1 MVSSDDHCQ
10 EVVGLC
16 REKTYA
22 GLVGCSG
29 EYLVFQPPRY
39 FSSSQLKLTYR
50 VCIINITSPPCAFIL
65 TDNICFSITSN
76 IGDPIRLLF
85 YDYLQSSLET
95 KEYKIHELPQ
105 VLEVPQDRLC
115 LVAALLGGTILSEQ
129 SLMDFYKR
137 LGVTPKKV
145 KLILYE
151 NFYIY
156 TWTNE

>member
-50 VCIINITSPPCAFIL
+50 VRNTSCFNISFNDSLYHDCVINT
-65 TDNICFSITSN
+65 
-76 IGDPIRLLF
+76 
-85 YDYLQSSLET
+85 
-95 KEYKIHELPQ
+95 
-105 VLEVPQDRLC
+105 
-115 LVAALLGGTILSEQ
+115 
-129 SLMDFYKR
+129 
-137 LGVTPKKV
+137 
-145 KLILYE
+145 
-151 NFYIY
+151 
-156 TWTNE
+156 

>member
-50 VCIINITSPPCAFIL
+50 VSKAF
-65 TDNICFSITSN
+65 FSI
-76 IGDPIRLLF
+76 
-85 YDYLQSSLET
+85 
-95 KEYKIHELPQ
+95 
-105 VLEVPQDRLC
+105 VC
-115 LVAALLGGTILSEQ
+115 LNLHKTGKTTAV
-129 SLMDFYKR
+129 
-137 LGVTPKKV
+137 
-145 KLILYE
+145 
-151 NFYIY
+151 YISGSFSAISFLDS
-156 TWTNE
+156 

>member
-50 VCIINITSPPCAFIL
+50 V
-65 TDNICFSITSN
+65 SI
-76 IGDPIRLLF
+76 
-85 YDYLQSSLET
+85 
-95 KEYKIHELPQ
+95 
-105 VLEVPQDRLC
+105 
-115 LVAALLGGTILSEQ
+115 
-129 SLMDFYKR
+129 YKR
-137 LGVTPKKV
+137 QAYIVKYLLALIIIPFNLYNFLFFFLVFLG
-145 KLILYE
+145 
-151 NFYIY
+151 NQRIY
-156 TWTNE
+156 GT

>member
-50 VCIINITSPPCAFIL
+50 VSNKIYFLAFLDYFYVCLNLIYLLMLTS
-65 TDNICFSITSN
+65 
-76 IGDPIRLLF
+76 F
-85 YDYLQSSLET
+85 Y
-95 KEYKIHELPQ
+95 
-105 VLEVPQDRLC
+105 
-115 LVAALLGGTILSEQ
+115 
-129 SLMDFYKR
+129 F
-137 LGVTPKKV
+137 
-145 KLILYE
+145 
-151 NFYIY
+151 
-156 TWTNE
+156 

>member
-50 VCIINITSPPCAFIL
+50 VSNKIYFLAFLDYFCVCLNLIYLLMLTS
-65 TDNICFSITSN
+65 
-76 IGDPIRLLF
+76 F
-85 YDYLQSSLET
+85 Y
-95 KEYKIHELPQ
+95 
-105 VLEVPQDRLC
+105 
-115 LVAALLGGTILSEQ
+115 
-129 SLMDFYKR
+129 F
-137 LGVTPKKV
+137 
-145 KLILYE
+145 
-151 NFYIY
+151 
-156 TWTNE
+156 

>member
-50 VCIINITSPPCAFIL
+50 VSIDKIQAYIVKYLLALIIIPFNLYNF
-65 TDNICFSITSN
+65 
-76 IGDPIRLLF
+76 LF
-85 YDYLQSSLET
+85 
-95 KEYKIHELPQ
+95 
-105 VLEVPQDRLC
+105 
-115 LVAALLGGTILSEQ
+115 
-129 SLMDFYKR
+129 F
-137 LGVTPKKV
+137 
-145 KLILYE
+145 
-151 NFYIY
+151 
-156 TWTNE
+156 

>member
-50 VCIINITSPPCAFIL
+50 VSSDYAENIIMFIL
-65 TDNICFSITSN
+65 SVMFCSWAKASLF
-76 IGDPIRLLF
+76 LL
-85 YDYLQSSLET
+85 Q
-95 KEYKIHELPQ
+95 
-105 VLEVPQDRLC
+105 
-115 LVAALLGGTILSEQ
+115 
-129 SLMDFYKR
+129 
-137 LGVTPKKV
+137 
-145 KLILYE
+145 
-151 NFYIY
+151 
-156 TWTNE
+156 

>member
-50 VCIINITSPPCAFIL
+50 V
-65 TDNICFSITSN
+65 SIT
-76 IGDPIRLLF
+76 
-85 YDYLQSSLET
+85 
-95 KEYKIHELPQ
+95 
-105 VLEVPQDRLC
+105 
-115 LVAALLGGTILSEQ
+115 
-129 SLMDFYKR
+129 
-137 LGVTPKKV
+137 
-145 KLILYE
+145 
-151 NFYIY
+151 
-156 TWTNE
+156 